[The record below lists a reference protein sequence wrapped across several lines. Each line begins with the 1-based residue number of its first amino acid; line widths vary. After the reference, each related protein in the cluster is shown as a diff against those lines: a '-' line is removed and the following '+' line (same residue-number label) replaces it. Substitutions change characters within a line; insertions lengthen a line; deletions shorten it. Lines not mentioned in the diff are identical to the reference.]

1 MGHEKK
7 ALWRCLTCRGGLSP
21 TPSQPSDSSSLL
33 EVIKE
38 IKEFRADFVIMQRD
52 VVSIKEELSS
62 TSQVIT
68 QLQSKWNA
76 LEKRFTDMEERLV
89 NVEGTVA
96 SLMTVSQQL
105 TETQQTVNELV
116 QDINYQ
122 NQFSRL
128 NNIEIQGVPQT
139 TGENLYNI
147 LGTICTMVAG
157 PASSVHINE
166 HLTPTNKQ
174 LLKKARD
181 IKFNLNYT
189 YLWIRDCKIFLR
201 KNDKSKV
208 VRIANESDLLK
219 LK

>member
-147 LGTICTMVAG
+147 LGTICTMVG
-157 PASSVHINE
+157 MTLLDTDVDTIHRVRSFRGDNNQEVHSRPPSIIVRF
-166 HLTPTNKQ
+166 TQ
-174 LLKKARD
+174 RQ
-181 IKFNLNYT
+181 
-189 YLWIRDCKIFLR
+189 R
-201 KNDKSKV
+201 KNQL
-208 VRIANESDLLK
+208 IAAARAR
-219 LK
+219 